1 MSILFLIITIV
12 LAYLGISLFQFP
24 LTPISAS
31 SIFYYIGLVGAF
43 VVAGIL
49 WLAKGKTRVT
59 SLTIIEGRIVRWNQ
73 YMVKG
78 ETRYAF
84 VVEGHEDKLL
94 RVDLSHS
101 QATVT
106 QLGDIVCVESIDTAT
121 NSWLVYSFEN
131 LTFSF
136 SQGDSY
142 VEGYGEVS

>member
-1 MSILFLIITIV
+1 MSILFIIIVTI
-12 LAYLGISLFQFP
+12 LTYLGLSLFQFP
-24 LTPISAS
+24 ITPTSAS

-43 VVAGIL
+43 VVVSIL
-49 WLAKGKTRVT
+49 WLAKGRARVT

-94 RVDLSHS
+94 RVDPSHS

-106 QLGDIVCVESIDTAT
+106 QLGDIA
-121 NSWLVYSFEN
+121 L
-131 LTFSF
+131 
-136 SQGDSY
+136 
-142 VEGYGEVS
+142 

>member
-1 MSILFLIITIV
+1 M
-12 LAYLGISLFQFP
+12 
-24 LTPISAS
+24 

-43 VVAGIL
+43 VVVGIL

-106 QLGDIVCVESIDTAT
+106 QLGDIVCVESIDIAG

-136 SQGDSY
+136 SQSDSY